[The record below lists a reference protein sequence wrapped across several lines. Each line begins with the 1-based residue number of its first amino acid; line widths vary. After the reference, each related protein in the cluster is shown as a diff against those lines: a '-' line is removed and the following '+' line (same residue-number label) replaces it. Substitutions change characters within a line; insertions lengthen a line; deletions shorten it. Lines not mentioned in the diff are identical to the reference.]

1 MLPEPFS
8 IKINIEFFFTG
19 LCVQPFI
26 PPSVPLHQWMSM
38 IIFFFIHLIKTLLQS
53 CLLIPQSGKSC
64 STLSA
69 ETSRNLLV
77 CFLWIMKNAEQSLI
91 QRWIVDISPSQ
102 LSRLLELLTICT
114 SCFDYRV
121 RAFYLGF

>member
-26 PPSVPLHQWMSM
+26 PVMSM

-121 RAFYLGF
+121 RAFI